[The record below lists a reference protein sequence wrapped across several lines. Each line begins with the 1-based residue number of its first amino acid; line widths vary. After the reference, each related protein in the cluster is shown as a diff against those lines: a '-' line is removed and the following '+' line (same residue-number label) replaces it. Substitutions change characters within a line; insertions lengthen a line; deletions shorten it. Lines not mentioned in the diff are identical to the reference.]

1 MTFYWWSHWFWITVM
16 SNLIFPLIVVVHTYP
31 SPESI
36 LEYNHQQTDNNKL
49 VTKLYQTSTVTW
61 TTDTPNYG
69 KSTIEEKLKL
79 QQVEE
84 QKTTEPTVNSEN
96 PLKQENDAAAS
107 NNNEEEEGEYYD
119 YFATEDNLEQMEM
132 ELEHKEKD
140 LNSENKEEHAA
151 DVKRSAE
158 EDKEQSITAAT
169 TLDSKDEK
177 KLLENS
183 TPETVLETNNYT
195 NFTDSQHITST
206 NTTANEQSNA
216 ALTNTTTNYN
226 TSDSNATNTTTPI
239 SLTATSLS
247 FSNNNVTTTT
257 TQLPQAPATPK
268 IVKAQI
274 GNLDWFNTVAAQLPP
289 AHVTTDVTQDFNDEP
304 HKIPFTLENV
314 NKPEDLRREE
324 NEHRSRKSK
333 GLSAEY
339 KVNRYINYSSDSKN
353 LLTRSA
359 STSVNEYESEERSE
373 ALSVQR
379 AYFMD
384 VGAISAICFTVFG
397 ICCTVGT
404 VGIVLYRRRFLN
416 KPQAL
421 SEPDS
426 SVYID
431 DSTMRVSVSTDN
443 SDEMYSLDNDSFLNS
458 LEAMTIQ
465 NYWTDTVKHTKL

>member
-1 MTFYWWSHWFWITVM
+1 MTFYWWSHWFWITLM

-31 SPESI
+31 SPEST
-36 LEYNHQQTDNNKL
+36 LEYNQKPTANANKL
-49 VTKLYQTSTVTW
+49 VTRLYQTSTVTW
-61 TTDTPNYG
+61 TTDAPIYAET
-69 KSTIEEKLKL
+69 TVEEKFKL
-79 QQVEE
+79 QQKE
-84 QKTTEPTVNSEN
+84 QKTTETPNTEL
-96 PLKQENDAAAS
+96 PIKQENEPAVT
-107 NNNEEEEGEYYD
+107 NNNQEEEYDYYD
-119 YFATEDNLEQMEM
+119 YDATEETNRKLNLQQMEA
-132 ELEHKEKD
+132 ELER
-140 LNSENKEEHAA
+140 KEEEHTVSTNKQDHEV

-158 EDKEQSITAAT
+158 DIQSKT
-169 TLDSKDEK
+169 TLDPKNEM
-177 KLLENS
+177 KLLETS
-183 TPETVLETNNYT
+183 TTATPAAVETNNYT
-195 NFTDSQHITST
+195 NFTDSQHLTST
-206 NTTANEQSNA
+206 NTTANTLNA
-216 ALTNTTTNYN
+216 ASANATTNTSDSTSTNTTT
-226 TSDSNATNTTTPI
+226 ATTQTETTT
-239 SLTATSLS
+239 S
-247 FSNNNVTTTT
+247 TTNAT
-257 TQLPQAPATPK
+257 TQLPQAPSTPR
-268 IVKAQI
+268 IVKAQT
-274 GNLDWFNTVAAQLPP
+274 GNLDWLNAVAAQLPP
-289 AHVTTDVTQDFNDEP
+289 AHVTTDVTQDVAEEP

-324 NEHRSRKSK
+324 SEHRSRKSK

-359 STSVNEYESEERSE
+359 ATTVNEYDSEESNISSE

-431 DSTMRVSVSTDN
+431 DSTMRVSDN

>member
-431 DSTMRVSVSTDN
+431 DSTMRVSDN

>member
-36 LEYNHQQTDNNKL
+36 LEYNHQQTDNNNKL
-49 VTKLYQTSTVTW
+49 VTRLYQTSTVTW
-61 TTDTPNYG
+61 TTDIPNYG

-79 QQVEE
+79 QNVEE
-84 QKTTEPTVNSEN
+84 QKTIEPSDNTEN
-96 PLKQENDAAAS
+96 PLKQENEPTAT
-107 NNNEEEEGEYYD
+107 NNNEEEEGGEYYD

-132 ELEHKEKD
+132 ELENKEKD
-140 LNSENKEEHAA
+140 TNSENKEEHAV

-158 EDKEQSITAAT
+158 EDKQQSKAAT
-169 TLDSKDEK
+169 TLDPKAEM
-177 KLLENS
+177 KLLDSS
-183 TPETVLETNNYT
+183 TPGTVVETNNYT
-195 NFTDSQHITST
+195 NYTDSQHITST

-216 ALTNTTTNYN
+216 ALTNTTTNYKN
-226 TSDSNATNTTTPI
+226 TSDSTATNTTTQT
-239 SLTATSLS
+239 LTATSLS
-247 FSNNNVTTTT
+247 STNNATTTTT

-359 STSVNEYESEERSE
+359 ATTVNEYESEERSE

-431 DSTMRVSVSTDN
+431 DSTMRVSDN